1 VSKIFTT
8 RRRIA
13 IVGVTGAALVLA
25 GGGAAYAYFSAT
37 GSGTGSATVGTTG
50 TWAVTQASSTGTI
63 SAGAGSSVITFNVE
77 NTGKGDQQYA
87 TATATVNSDSSG
99 DITSGGASVSGCLAT
114 WFSTKV
120 TSDPGAGTNVGGSST
135 VQVTVKVTMP
145 SDATDNQDAC
155 ENATPDVTLSIS

>member
-1 VSKIFTT
+1 VSKLFTT

-25 GGGAAYAYFSAT
+25 GGGAAYAYFTAT

-50 TWAVTQASSTGTI
+50 TWAITQANSTGTI
-63 SAGAGSSVITFNVE
+63 SAGSGSSVITFNVE

-87 TATATVNSDSSG
+87 TATATVNSDGSG
-99 DITSGGASVSGCLAT
+99 NITSGGTSVTGCLAS

-120 TSDPGAGTNVGGSST
+120 TSDPGAGTNVGGGDT

-155 ENATPDVTLSIS
+155 ENATPDVTLSIG